1 MTGSVRRLAIL
12 IATITLVLIGFSADT
27 PHAAQLTP
35 TVQSNDFF
43 PVGVWYSG
51 GKARAPMLERIDAS
65 SEQRWGKDL
74 DQIKS
79 LGFNTVKT
87 WVDWATAE
95 PQPGQY
101 HLENLDLLLKLAQ
114 QRGLRVVV
122 QLYLDSAPD
131 WVGKRYPDGKFVD
144 RSGAVIES
152 QSAPGFCIDH
162 PGVRKEIV
170 GFLSELSRRANQF
183 TALYAWDVWSE
194 PHVINWAE
202 FPYLT
207 NPEFCFCPNSQRRFR
222 EWLKQKYGTLDAIN
236 AAWYRH
242 FENWEQVEPPRGSTI
257 LSYTDYLDWRAFID
271 DKLAGDLRTRV
282 DAIRS
287 ADRQH
292 PITSHAASPGMFGL
306 PTDGYGNP
314 DDWKMAANADYYGT
328 SIYPR
333 HSQST
338 RPWPYQM
345 LSAGLDFE
353 RSAGRSY
360 GKGFWI
366 GELQAGQGITGM
378 RIADP
383 VRGDDEKYWM
393 WKVVSHGARQIA
405 IYAYYPMS
413 SGFESG
419 GYGLINLDGTL
430 TPRSQEAGKTA
441 QIIARE
447 GRELLE
453 ARPAPAQVAVLY
465 NRLSYMVGGAQPSLS
480 RLGNATRD
488 SLMGLHRA
496 FFEQQIPIDF
506 ISPVDLIE
514 NRAAQYKIIF
524 LPFPVMMSKDT
535 AEAVTRYIQNGGT
548 VVAEARLAWNDE
560 RGFASDRVP
569 GFNFSEVFG
578 VREKEIRN
586 NEKPI
591 LKTLAAPELA
601 GLTAGT
607 DVQTEAF
614 EEDLE
619 PASGT
624 TVLARWPNNEA
635 AVTSHAFG
643 KGKAIMVGSFAA
655 LTYQRHPEAAS
666 TKHFL
671 LALARA
677 AGVTP
682 EVEVSGNGSSEV
694 EVRRMLVRVT
704 PRGEYCFVFNHAAA
718 AADAKI
724 TIANGWQ
731 TAFATD
737 VLTGNPVDVGAGNPR
752 KMIPQPTNGKIV
764 LSKTVPAGGVWV
776 VRLNESTE

>member
-1 MTGSVRRLAIL
+1 MGTSPIRRIAIL
-12 IATITLVLIGFSADT
+12 SATIALVLICFTADT
-27 PHAAQLTP
+27 PHAAQFTP
-35 TVQSNDFF
+35 TAQPAEFF
-43 PVGVWYSG
+43 PIGVWYSG
-51 GKARAPMLERIDAS
+51 GKARAPMLERIDVT
-65 SEQRWGKDL
+65 SEQRWGRDL

-87 WVDWATAE
+87 WVDWSTAE
-95 PQPGQY
+95 PQPGEY
-101 HLENLDLLLKLAQ
+101 HFENLDLLLKLAQ

-122 QLYLDSAPD
+122 QIYLDSAPD

-222 EWLKQKYGTLDAIN
+222 EWLKQKYVTLDAIN

-242 FENWEQVEPPRGSTI
+242 FQTWDQVEPPRGSTI

-292 PITSHAASPGMFGL
+292 PVTSHAASPGMFGS

-314 DDWKMAANADYYGT
+314 DDFKMAANADYYGT

-345 LSAGLDFE
+345 LAAGLDFE
-353 RSAGRSY
+353 RSAGHSF

-383 VRGDDEKYWM
+383 VRGDDENYWM
-393 WKVVSHGARQIA
+393 WQVVSHGARQIA

-430 TPRSQEAGKTA
+430 TPRSKDAGKTA

-447 GRELLE
+447 AAQLLD
-453 ARPAPAQVAVLY
+453 AKPAPAQVAVLY

-496 FFEQQIPIDF
+496 FSEEQIPIDF
-506 ISPVDLIE
+506 IWPQDLVE
-514 NRAAQYKIIF
+514 NRTSQYKIIF
-524 LPFPVMMSKDT
+524 LPFPVMMSKDV
-535 AEAVTRYIQNGGT
+535 AEAVTRYIEDGGT

-560 RGFASDRVP
+560 RGFASDRIP
-569 GFNFSEVFG
+569 GFNLADVFG
-578 VREKEIRN
+578 AREKEIRN
-586 NEKPI
+586 SEKPVM
-591 LKTLAAPELA
+591 KTVESRQLP
-601 GLTAGT
+601 GLSLGT
-607 DVQTEAF
+607 EVQAEAF
-614 EEDLE
+614 EEDLD
-619 PASGT
+619 PIDT
-624 TVLARWPNNEA
+624 TRILARWSNGEPA
-635 AVTSHAFG
+635 LTQ
-643 KGKAIMVGSFAA
+643 AIYGHGNAILIGSFAA
-655 LTYQRHPEAAS
+655 LTYQRHPEATA
-666 TKHFL
+666 TKQL
-671 LALARA
+671 LLSLARA
-677 AGVTP
+677 AGVEQRI
-682 EVEVSGNGSSEV
+682 EVTGSGASEI
-694 EVRRMLVRVT
+694 EVRQLVGHTTYVFVINHGGGPADISLT
-704 PRGEYCFVFNHAAA
+704 LPVSPRIAEAKDVFSGQP
-718 AADAKI
+718 
-724 TIANGWQ
+724 IA
-731 TAFATD
+731 TAFPRSAGPRWTLKRKLAPKD
-737 VLTGNPVDVGAGNPR
+737 VWIF
-752 KMIPQPTNGKIV
+752 KM
-764 LSKTVPAGGVWV
+764 
-776 VRLNESTE
+776 NESAAPYRE

>member
-1 MTGSVRRLAIL
+1 MSRMSFYRTAIL
-12 IATITLVLIGFSADT
+12 IFTIALVVICFTADT

-35 TVQSNDFF
+35 VVQPADFF

-51 GKARAPMLERIDAS
+51 GKARAPMLERIDAT

-101 HLENLDLLLKLAQ
+101 HFENLDLLLKLAQ

-122 QLYLDSAPD
+122 QIYLDSAPD

-144 RSGAVIES
+144 RSGAVVES

-183 TALYAWDVWSE
+183 TAMYAWDVWSE

-207 NPEFCFCPNSQRRFR
+207 NPEFCFCVNSQRRFR
-222 EWLKQKYGTLDAIN
+222 EWLKQKYGTIDAIN

-242 FENWEQVEPPRGSTI
+242 FENWGQVEPPRGSTI

-292 PITSHAASPGMFGL
+292 PITSHAASPGMFGS

-314 DDWKMAANADYYGT
+314 DDFKMAANADYYGT

-383 VRGDDEKYWM
+383 VRSADETYWM

-430 TPRSQEAGKTA
+430 TPRSQDAGKTA

-453 ARPAPAQVAVLY
+453 AKPAPAQVAVLY
-465 NRLSYMVGGAQPSLS
+465 NRLSYMVGGAQP
-480 RLGNATRD
+480 
-488 SLMGLHRA
+488 
-496 FFEQQIPIDF
+496 
-506 ISPVDLIE
+506 
-514 NRAAQYKIIF
+514 
-524 LPFPVMMSKDT
+524 
-535 AEAVTRYIQNGGT
+535 
-548 VVAEARLAWNDE
+548 
-560 RGFASDRVP
+560 
-569 GFNFSEVFG
+569 
-578 VREKEIRN
+578 
-586 NEKPI
+586 
-591 LKTLAAPELA
+591 
-601 GLTAGT
+601 
-607 DVQTEAF
+607 
-614 EEDLE
+614 
-619 PASGT
+619 
-624 TVLARWPNNEA
+624 
-635 AVTSHAFG
+635 
-643 KGKAIMVGSFAA
+643 
-655 LTYQRHPEAAS
+655 
-666 TKHFL
+666 
-671 LALARA
+671 
-677 AGVTP
+677 
-682 EVEVSGNGSSEV
+682 
-694 EVRRMLVRVT
+694 
-704 PRGEYCFVFNHAAA
+704 
-718 AADAKI
+718 
-724 TIANGWQ
+724 
-731 TAFATD
+731 
-737 VLTGNPVDVGAGNPR
+737 
-752 KMIPQPTNGKIV
+752 
-764 LSKTVPAGGVWV
+764 
-776 VRLNESTE
+776 